1 MVREIND
8 VIINARQVLTR
19 RARRR
24 DRLLTLALWAIYAYL
39 WLPLISLFA
48 WLLGLQ
54 FAYTLVERAGGPA
67 SLVSLLYWFGLFVL
81 LITLCIVG
89 WSRLQLRRFGDR
101 ERRLAVPRVTFD
113 EEAAYWHID
122 QATLTRLRESQHSR
136 VTFDSEGQLQVLH
149 AGASSNSD
157 ALNPPRDSRSRPD

>member
-8 VIINARQVLTR
+8 VIINARRVLTR

-24 DRLLTLALWAIYAYL
+24 DRLLTLALWALYAYL

-67 SLVSLLYWFGLFVL
+67 SLVNLLYWFGLFVL
-81 LITLCIVG
+81 LISLCIVG
-89 WSRLQLRRFGDR
+89 WSRFQLRRFGER
-101 ERRLAVPRVTFD
+101 ERRLAVPTVTF
-113 EEAAYWHID
+113 EQEAAYWDID
-122 QATLTRLRESQHSR
+122 RTTLTRLRERQQNS
-136 VTFDSEGQLQVLH
+136 VTFDSDGRLQLLEHPQPS
-149 AGASSNSD
+149 AGSQIAS
-157 ALNPPRDSRSRPD
+157 